1 MNANF
6 AASLAAVL
14 VHEGGFVDDPRDPGG
29 ATQKGVTQAVYDDWR
44 QGHELPKQSVR
55 LLSQFELEAI
65 YRKLY
70 WDAIQGDQ
78 LPLGVDYCTFDF
90 AVNSGVKRAARY
102 LQRAAGV
109 ADDGQIG
116 PMTLAAVNAKP
127 ADELIDAV
135 CDARLAFLEQLG
147 TFGHFGRGWTTRVN
161 EVRAMAKGMAA

>member
-14 VHEGGFVDDPRDPGG
+14 VHEGGYVFDPADPGG
-29 ATQKGVTQAVYDDWR
+29 ETNRGVTKAVYDDWR
-44 QGHELPKQSVR
+44 VAHGLPKQNVR
-55 LLSQFELEAI
+55 LLSQFETEAI

-70 WDAIQGDQ
+70 WDVIRGDQ

-127 ADELIDAV
+127 ADEMINAV

-147 TFGHFGRGWTTRVN
+147 TFGHFGRGWTARVS
-161 EVRAMAKGMAA
+161 EVRAKAKEMAA